1 MKTVNNIQFPFFATR
16 DQARRTVKNLRSSG
30 KVVSLK
36 DNGKAL
42 PRGQRWEVVLQAPV
56 IVSKAVKTSKASKVK
71 YSNKGWIFAK

>member
-36 DNGKAL
+36 DNGK
-42 PRGQRWEVVLQAPV
+42 G
-56 IVSKAVKTSKASKVK
+56 SKAKFKKR
-71 YSNKGWIFAK
+71 